1 MPLKPTIETSS
12 RNTWAVAAALGLIH
26 VYRALVSPILVSVA
40 GTSCRFVPSC
50 SEYARQAI
58 MQFGVWRGSWLA
70 LKRLSRCH
78 PFGTFGHDPLPTPDT
93 TPQMRRR

>member
-1 MPLKPTIETSS
+1 M
-12 RNTWAVAAALGLIH
+12 AVAAALALINA
-26 VYRALVSPILVSVA
+26 YRACVSPFLVSGA

-58 MQFGVWRGSWLA
+58 LQHGVRRGSWLA

-78 PFGTFGHDPLPTPDT
+78 PLGTFGHDPLPDAHDAHSI
-93 TPQMRRR
+93 RR